1 MSNKLKA
8 TDLHGEETASGGPK
22 PPKEKF
28 GLRISLLNPRVTRSQ
43 VPKTLEKKKPDTD
56 EEDDDAEVVADPT
69 ASALRGL
76 DAARESLLL
85 VNDQIQRGRSR
96 EKALRVEL
104 EAAQEEVADL
114 KAQLICVTADRDVL
128 RLHRDQTV
136 TAQKMREV
144 TPAPITSTT
153 TAGVPPA
160 EMVALRDMVE
170 GLVISK
176 TAESLRRRAA
186 QHLTLGVAVREA
198 VMGTVAKDAGCVR
211 RQDTEAVLSA
221 TTPLPRQRL
230 ENE

>member
-1 MSNKLKA
+1 M
-8 TDLHGEETASGGPK
+8 
-22 PPKEKF
+22 
-28 GLRISLLNPRVTRSQ
+28 
-43 VPKTLEKKKPDTD
+43 
-56 EEDDDAEVVADPT
+56 
-69 ASALRGL
+69 
-76 DAARESLLL
+76 
-85 VNDQIQRGRSR
+85 
-96 EKALRVEL
+96 

-198 VMGTVAKDAGCVR
+198 VMGTVAKDAGCVC

-221 TTPLPRQRL
+221 ATPLPRQRL